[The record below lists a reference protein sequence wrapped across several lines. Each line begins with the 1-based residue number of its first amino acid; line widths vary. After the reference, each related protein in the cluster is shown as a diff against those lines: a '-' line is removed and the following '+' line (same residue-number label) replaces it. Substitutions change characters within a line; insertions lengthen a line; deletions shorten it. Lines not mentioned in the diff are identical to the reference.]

1 ANESL
6 ERRRDALRASREQ
19 LRLVAD
25 NVPAQLSYVDPDG
38 VVRFASRTLL
48 EAFGRTQDQMIDR
61 HVSEIYTPEDY
72 RTLLPY
78 MTE

>member
-1 ANESL
+1 ALMLCGIIGSVAAIRLTVRPFANRLAASERALRIANESL

-38 VVRFASRTLL
+38 VVRFAS
-48 EAFGRTQDQMIDR
+48 
-61 HVSEIYTPEDY
+61 
-72 RTLLPY
+72 
-78 MTE
+78 